1 MMTNN
6 GLKIP
11 KEQLAALRPG
21 DVQSY
26 LLSRGWLADR
36 EASPPRGTLFRH
48 PSIPDAEALLPLDRD
63 LGDYVYR
70 MADIVLVVAAVEN
83 RSVWEVLN
91 DLSGPPSDVLRLRVV
106 ASDATLGNLP
116 LEEGIKLLR
125 GGRDLLWAAAHGT
138 LRPQALHPQHDLR
151 PVQEFLSECRLGQ
164 TERGSFVAT
173 ILAPVP
179 PQFQSLLNLQYEEGG
194 EESEPF
200 ARRVTTRLMSSLDFV
215 RQSILTGEE
224 KRILDGVSRG
234 VSANFCDALLLMKP
248 PGDQSQLDIR
258 MNWARSRPIPG
269 ETIPQSVSFAKE
281 SFQAIEEVGRQ
292 LRRRATAQTERL
304 TGKVVELRTAFRSLL
319 DDVAGRI
326 VLKTEVRGESAW
338 VKVDLR
344 EDDYR
349 RACDAHRDGHRVA
362 VTGIIHYEA
371 RAKHFELS
379 DPQAFEV
386 LKES

>member
-11 KEQLAALRPG
+11 KDQLAALRPG

-26 LLSRGWLADR
+26 LLSRGWLPDR
-36 EASPPRGTLFRH
+36 EASPPRGILFRH

-63 LGDYVYR
+63 LGDYVLR

-83 RSVWEVLN
+83 RSVWQVLN

-116 LEEGIKLLR
+116 LAEGIKLLR
-125 GGRDLLWAAAHGT
+125 GGRDLLLAAAHGT

-179 PQFQSLLNLQYEEGG
+179 PQVQSLLNLQYEEGG

-200 ARRVTTRLMSSLDFV
+200 ARRVTTRQGL
-215 RQSILTGEE
+215 
-224 KRILDGVSRG
+224 RG
-234 VSANFCDALLLMKP
+234 VRGAGGKAA
-248 PGDQSQLDIR
+248 G
-258 MNWARSRPIPG
+258 G
-269 ETIPQSVSFAKE
+269 
-281 SFQAIEEVGRQ
+281 GR
-292 LRRRATAQTERL
+292 
-304 TGKVVELRTAFRSLL
+304 
-319 DDVAGRI
+319 
-326 VLKTEVRGESAW
+326 RGEGGP
-338 VKVDLR
+338 R
-344 EDDYR
+344 
-349 RACDAHRDGHRVA
+349 
-362 VTGIIHYEA
+362 
-371 RAKHFELS
+371 
-379 DPQAFEV
+379 
-386 LKES
+386 